1 MLKLSL
7 EHKKPF
13 SCELHINNKKQEISK
28 NLAKHFFKIIE
39 NACNIKIFI
48 NPYKIKPLIRINSQL
63 INYGL
68 AKITPYDHL
77 IEFEYSEEFLNKY
90 FKNII
95 KSKMDYLNLNDSTSI
110 DYENNIGVGNMHS
123 TLVEQIEENLK

>member
-48 NPYKIKPLIRINSQL
+48 YNS
-63 INYGL
+63 
-68 AKITPYDHL
+68 
-77 IEFEYSEEFLNKY
+77 
-90 FKNII
+90 
-95 KSKMDYLNLNDSTSI
+95 
-110 DYENNIGVGNMHS
+110 
-123 TLVEQIEENLK
+123 

>member
-48 NPYKIKPLIRINSQL
+48 NPYKIKPLIRIKGKEKQTNVVQE
-63 INYGL
+63 GT
-68 AKITPYDHL
+68 KQ
-77 IEFEYSEEFLNKY
+77 
-90 FKNII
+90 
-95 KSKMDYLNLNDSTSI
+95 
-110 DYENNIGVGNMHS
+110 
-123 TLVEQIEENLK
+123 VESGRIRS